1 MLGRAMPPA
10 LAIGGRRITSR
21 NFLRTSHPAERRS
34 SAPIIPISHAK
45 PVPYGRNWSSF
56 PPRDAKWITAPAYV
70 VPAGEDKG
78 LFRLWLDGVSIDV
91 EAPFRGAFG
100 AENVIAVA
108 AVAHRLGLGAEEIAA
123 GFAGAALP
131 KQRFACSSGPGIG
144 WSSTTATTP
153 TRCLFPGCWRP
164 PLKWPGITRTGP
176 LCACSAKWVNWFAF
190 RG

>member
-1 MLGRAMPPA
+1 MCIRDRDYRA
-10 LAIGGRRITSR
+10 
-21 NFLRTSHPAERRS
+21 
-34 SAPIIPISHAK
+34 
-45 PVPYGRNWSSF
+45 
-56 PPRDAKWITAPAYV
+56 AYV

-131 KQRFACSSGPGIG
+131 KQRFACSR
-144 WSSTTATTP
+144 A
-153 TRCLFPGCWRP
+153 RC
-164 PLKWPGITRTGP
+164 
-176 LCACSAKWVNWFAF
+176 V
-190 RG
+190 